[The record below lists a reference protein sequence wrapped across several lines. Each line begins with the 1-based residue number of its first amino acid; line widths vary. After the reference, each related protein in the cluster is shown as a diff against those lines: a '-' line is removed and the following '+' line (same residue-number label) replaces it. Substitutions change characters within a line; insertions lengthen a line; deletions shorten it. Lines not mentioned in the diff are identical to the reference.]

1 MLMKK
6 YKLYTILVLVLAGF
20 LISGCY
26 KLQKDY
32 DYKPQEIDPHY
43 DITVKQF
50 IQQKGTAAANNDTTL
65 KWMQKAIE
73 YSGMDWAEYEKPGR
87 TFILFHNDAVR
98 RLTSGK
104 VTSGFFFDYQVV
116 VKDAMGVP
124 IKSILVPAIDSTRP
138 ANDWTDYSKTTV
150 KNLLLYLIVEGEY
163 GFDNL
168 PLTNLAVKTI
178 LPVGT
183 KADPQDSRL
192 GWVVTKLTPNPDN
205 SQAALVTLNP
215 SAGTGFDPESKMNLR
230 IGNTDASP
238 IIMNDRMF
246 DRTAGFFFTNGRA
259 HVFVSVASG
268 VPTTGIHPFRYSYP

>member
-1 MLMKK
+1 MKK
-6 YKLYTILVLVLAGF
+6 YKLYTILVLVLAALF
-20 LISGCY
+20 ISGCY

-124 IKSILVPAIDSTRP
+124 IKSILVPTIDSTRP

-150 KNLLLYLIVEGEY
+150 KNLLLYMIIEGEY

-178 LPVGT
+178 LPVWT

-205 SQAALVTLNP
+205 SQAALYTLAP
-215 SAGTGFDPESKMNLR
+215 GLGTGFDPESKMNLR

-238 IIMNDRMF
+238 IIMNDRMV
-246 DRTAGFFFTNGRA
+246 DRTAGFFFINGRA

>member
-1 MLMKK
+1 MKK
-6 YKLYTILVLVLAGF
+6 YRLYTILVLVLAAF
-20 LISGCY
+20 FVSGCY

-50 IQQKGTAAANNDTTL
+50 IQQKGTAAANNDTSL

-87 TFILFHNDAVR
+87 TFILWHNDAVR

-104 VTSGFFFDYQVV
+104 VTAGFFFDYQVV

-124 IKSILVPAIDSTRP
+124 IKSILIPTVDSTRP

-150 KNLLLYLIVEGEY
+150 KNLLLYMIVEGEF

-168 PLTNLAVKTI
+168 PITNIAAKTM

-183 KADPQDSRL
+183 KADPQESRL

-205 SQAALVTLNP
+205 SLAALYTLAP
-215 SAGTGFDPESKMNLR
+215 GLGTGFDPESKMNLR
-230 IGNTDASP
+230 IGNTDVSP
-238 IIMNDRMF
+238 IIINDRMV

-259 HVFVSVASG
+259 HVFVSTASG